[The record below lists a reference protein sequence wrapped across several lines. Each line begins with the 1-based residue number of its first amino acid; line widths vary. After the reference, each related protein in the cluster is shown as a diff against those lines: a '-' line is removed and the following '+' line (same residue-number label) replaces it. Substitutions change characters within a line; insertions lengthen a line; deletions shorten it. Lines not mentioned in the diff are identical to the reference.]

1 MASYNWHLNFFK
13 LFILFKTFT
22 HSFSFSECL
31 LFYLEKIGKFDVDH
45 KIKNE
50 VQKILFP
57 EEAIEEIKSET
68 IDKFGASDIFDLN

>member
-1 MASYNWHLNFFK
+1 MASYNWHLNFLNYLYYSK
-13 LFILFKTFT
+13 HLHILLAFPIFT
-22 HSFSFSECL
+22 IL
-31 LFYLEKIGKFDVDH
+31 AEKIGKFDVDH

-68 IDKFGASDIFDLN
+68 IDKFGASDIFG